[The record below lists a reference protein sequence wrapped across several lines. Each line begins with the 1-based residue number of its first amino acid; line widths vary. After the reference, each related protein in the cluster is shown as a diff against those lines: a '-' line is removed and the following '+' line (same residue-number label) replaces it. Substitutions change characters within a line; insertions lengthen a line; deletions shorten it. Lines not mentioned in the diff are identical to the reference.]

1 MNDIQALR
9 AHLFSTLTA
18 LQDKENPMDIDRAK
32 AVCEVGQVII
42 NSAKAEIDFAR
53 VNGSV
58 DTQFFHKPG
67 AVPQISSSVNDDFKD
82 EKKQH
87 PHESFAT
94 KNGVVTIEGNIT
106 THKMK

>member
-9 AHLFSTLTA
+9 THLFSTLTA
-18 LQDKENPMDIDRAK
+18 LQDKENPMEIDRAK
-32 AVCEVGQVII
+32 AVCEVSQVII

-67 AVPQISSSVNDDFKD
+67 TTPQLTSQDNNDLNM
-82 EKKQH
+82 KKK
-87 PHESFAT
+87 PETHESYTT
-94 KNGVVTIEGNIT
+94 KKAVVTIEGNVT